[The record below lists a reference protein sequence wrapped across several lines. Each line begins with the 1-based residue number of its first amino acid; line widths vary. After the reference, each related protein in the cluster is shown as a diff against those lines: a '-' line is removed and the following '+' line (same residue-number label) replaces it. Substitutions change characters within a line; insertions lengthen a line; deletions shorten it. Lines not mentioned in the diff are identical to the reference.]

1 MVFLTILIIVTI
13 SDNTSNHGRSSPWPQ
28 AASVLYHKPSTWN
41 YLDQNQIFDL
51 LFSIPVG
58 LGLSTGTLKSF
69 LNWLLLLNLCP
80 FLKACYP
87 RCQSLLEVLV
97 KMCQQRTA
105 ECKQISVLPVTFT
118 RHTQQITCFPSPAK
132 LVKWQSMGETN
143 RKNRCIIWLLQCYS
157 HLSWSKCTAMASLQV
172 KLSEISVWST
182 SSRRLFC
189 FHLSHLSLLGC
200 TKAITQSWKT
210 LTDMSL
216 VGRAM

>member
-1 MVFLTILIIVTI
+1 MELLRSK
-13 SDNTSNHGRSSPWPQ
+13 SDLWP
-28 AASVLYHKPSTWN
+28 S
-41 YLDQNQIFDL
+41 L
-51 LFSIPVG
+51 LHTCR
-58 LGLSTGTLKSF
+58 TGTEHWDSETFFKLTSAPKS
-69 LNWLLLLNLCP
+69 LCP

-118 RHTQQITCFPSPAK
+118 MHTQQITCFPSPAK

-189 FHLSHLSLLGC
+189 FHLSLLGC

-210 LTDMSL
+210 LTDVPSGKSHVKGEWNL
-216 VGRAM
+216 DLAMIQPFLTCRQVHWNVQKSIPA